1 MCVVTEIVF
10 EVTEATKLVKSLCV
24 FLTVLLK
31 MCVVTRKF
39 SQYNLF
45 FLKKEIDKVHSFSTF
60 NSTKLGKCE
69 EDKDGDGFTSSS
81 SSSEPSTRPPE
92 RPNCPSAPSPS
103 SSSPHPW
110 EKEKTI
116 EIHYNPLPKSSRIK

>member
-1 MCVVTEIVF
+1 
-10 EVTEATKLVKSLCV
+10 
-24 FLTVLLK
+24 

-69 EDKDGDGFTSSS
+69 DDKDGVFHFLFLFF
-81 SSSEPSTRPPE
+81 R
-92 RPNCPSAPSPS
+92 AFHSPS
-103 SSSPHPW
+103 
-110 EKEKTI
+110 
-116 EIHYNPLPKSSRIK
+116 